1 MIEIRGICKRFGEI
15 IAVDQVSF
23 QAENGSVTALLGPN
37 GAGKTTTLR
46 TIYGLIQPDGGHV
59 LVDGIDVAEDPSGA
73 QARLGVLS
81 ESRGVY
87 PRLTARE
94 HVRYF
99 ANLQGLRRR
108 EADTR
113 CSALVDLLDMTDIAD
128 RRAEGFSQGER
139 TKVALACALVHGP
152 QNVILDEP
160 TNGLD
165 VMSTR
170 AIRSMTRALRE
181 EGRCVVFSSHV
192 MQEVAAVCDSIVIVS
207 SGRVVA
213 HGTPDEL
220 RAATGLES
228 LEDVFVALTRSE
240 GGPE

>member
-1 MIEIRGICKRFGEI
+1 MIEVRGICKRFGEVV
-15 IAVDQVSF
+15 AVDQVSF

-46 TIYGLIQPDGGHV
+46 TIYGLIQPDGGNV
-59 LVDGIDVAEDPSGA
+59 LVDGIDVAGNPLRA

-99 ANLQGLRRR
+99 ASLQGLRRR
-108 EADTR
+108 EAETR
-113 CSALVDLLDMTDIAD
+113 CSALVDLLDMTEFAD

-170 AIRSMTRALRE
+170 AIRGMIRHLRD

-207 SGRVVA
+207 SGRIVA
-213 HGTPDEL
+213 RGTPGEL
-220 RAATGLES
+220 RAATGRES

-240 GGPE
+240 AGRS